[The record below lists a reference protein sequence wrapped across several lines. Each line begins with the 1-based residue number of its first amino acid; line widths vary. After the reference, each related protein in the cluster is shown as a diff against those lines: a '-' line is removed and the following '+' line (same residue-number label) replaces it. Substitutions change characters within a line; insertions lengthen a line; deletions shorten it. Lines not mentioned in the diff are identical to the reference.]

1 MPRMNPN
8 TVVTTLSPRQLAARW
23 CFHEESIRRMVREG
37 RLPAIRL
44 GKRLR
49 VALDDI
55 LNIEAAHR
63 VVPHGKHSTP

>member
-1 MPRMNPN
+1 
-8 TVVTTLSPRQLAARW
+8 
-23 CFHEESIRRMVREG
+23 MVREG

-63 VVPHGKHSTP
+63 VVPHGKPSTP